1 MAVTTDR
8 NALNYLLHA
17 GIDMVF
23 GLDMRE
29 EPEEWL
35 SLYAK
40 RTSQKAFEE
49 RVMMSGPG
57 YASVFGEDE
66 PISYDSMR
74 NSWNFIT
81 EHEKYGLA
89 GRITEEA
96 KTDNQYIQVVAKL
109 GAGLSR
115 SMKATRAAR
124 AAAPLNRATSA
135 SYTYGDG
142 QPLLSTAHPLD
153 GVVGGSLAN
162 TLSAQVDI
170 SEAAAEQLI
179 QLADY
184 AVAQNGLPINLEPK
198 QWVIAKGLRFDFSR
212 IMDARARPGT
222 ADNDPNAMRELGY
235 ASKPVVQLRFLTNRK
250 QWGFTTKGS
259 DGDGLVYYE
268 RWPMKR
274 GEDTDFDTGSL
285 RFKVYARDS
294 FTVDDPRGFFGSC
307 PT

>member
-1 MAVTTDR
+1 MATVSRTPI
-8 NALNYLLHA
+8 NFLLHA

-35 SLYAK
+35 SIYSK

-57 YASVFGEDE
+57 YASVYGEDE
-66 PISYDSMR
+66 PIEYGSMR

-89 GRITEEA
+89 LRITEEA
-96 KTDNQYIQVVAKL
+96 KTDNLYIQMVAKG

-124 AAAPLNRATSA
+124 AAAPLNRATSG

-142 QPLLSTAHPLD
+142 QPLLSTSHPLD
-153 GVVGGSLAN
+153 GVSGGTFAN

-170 SEAAAEQLI
+170 CEAAMEELI

-184 AVAQNGLPINLEPK
+184 AVSQNGLPVNLEPK
-198 QWVIAKGLRFDFSR
+198 QWVIAKGLKFELNRLLQSQQR
-212 IMDARARPGT
+212 LGT
-222 ADNDPNAMRELGY
+222 ADNDTNAIKNLGY
-235 ASKPVVQLRFLTNRK
+235 SGKPIVQMRFLANRK

-285 RFKVYARDS
+285 KFKVYARDS
-294 FTVDDPRGFFGSC
+294 FTVDDPRGFYGAY